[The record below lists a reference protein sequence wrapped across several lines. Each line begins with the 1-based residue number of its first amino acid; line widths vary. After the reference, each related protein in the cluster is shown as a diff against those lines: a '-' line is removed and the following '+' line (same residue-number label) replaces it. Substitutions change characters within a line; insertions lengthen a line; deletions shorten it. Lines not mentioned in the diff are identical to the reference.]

1 MKKHIFVFASVFVLL
16 VGTGL
21 VMGAGH
27 EKTIKGEGTCAKC
40 GLGET
45 ASCQNAIQ
53 VKKDGKTVTYYMV
66 ANDVA
71 KKFHGNVCQGS
82 TKVKAKGTVAKE
94 GGKMMLTASSISK
107 VAQ

>member
-1 MKKHIFVFASVFVLL
+1 MRKPVFVIAYIVVLL
-16 VGTGL
+16 VGTGVAL
-21 VMGAGH
+21 GSNHA
-27 EKTIKGEGTCAKC
+27 KTLKGEGTCAKC

-82 TKVKAKGTVAKE
+82 KKIKAKGTVAKE
-94 GGKMMLTASSISK
+94 GGKMMLTASSIT
-107 VAQ
+107 VAE

>member
-1 MKKHIFVFASVFVLL
+1 MRKPVFAIAYVVVLL
-16 VGTGL
+16 AAAGL
-21 VMGAGH
+21 VMGAH
-27 EKTIKGEGTCAKC
+27 HVKTLTGEGTCAKC

-66 ANDVA
+66 HNDVA

-82 TKVKAKGTVAKE
+82 KSIKAKGTVAKE
-94 GGKMMLTASSISK
+94 GGKMMLTASSIK
-107 VAQ
+107 VVE

>member
-1 MKKHIFVFASVFVLL
+1 MRKPVSAIAAVAVLL

-21 VMGAGH
+21 VMGAH
-27 EKTIKGEGTCAKC
+27 HVKTIKGDGTCAKC
-40 GLGET
+40 SLGQT

-82 TKVKAKGTVAKE
+82 KKVQAKGTVAKE
-94 GGKMMLTASSISK
+94 GGKMMLTASSVK
-107 VAQ
+107 VVE

>member
-1 MKKHIFVFASVFVLL
+1 MRKPVFVIAYIVVLL

-21 VMGAGH
+21 AMGAH
-27 EKTIKGEGTCAKC
+27 HVKTITGEGTCAKC

-94 GGKMMLTASSISK
+94 GGKMMLTASSIK
-107 VAQ
+107 KAE

>member
-1 MKKHIFVFASVFVLL
+1 MRKPVFVIAYIVVLL

-21 VMGAGH
+21 VMGAH
-27 EKTIKGEGTCAKC
+27 HVKTLKGDGTCAKC

-45 ASCQNAIQ
+45 ASCQNALQ

-82 TKVKAKGTVAKE
+82 KKIKAKGTVAKE
-94 GGKMMLTASSISK
+94 GGKMMLTASSIS
-107 VAQ
+107 VVE

>member
-1 MKKHIFVFASVFVLL
+1 MRKPVFVIAYIVVLL

-21 VMGAGH
+21 AMGAH
-27 EKTIKGEGTCAKC
+27 HVKTIKGEGTCAKC
-40 GLGET
+40 GLGQT

-94 GGKMMLTASSISK
+94 GGKMMLTASSIQ
-107 VAQ
+107 VAE

>member
-21 VMGAGH
+21 VVGAGH
-27 EKTIKGEGTCAKC
+27 EKTIKGDGTCAKC
-40 GLGET
+40 GLGKT

-71 KKFHGNVCQGS
+71 KKFHSNVCAGS
-82 TKVKAKGTVAKE
+82 KKVQAKGTVAEE
-94 GGKMMLTASSISK
+94 GGKMMLTASSIK
-107 VAQ
+107 VAE